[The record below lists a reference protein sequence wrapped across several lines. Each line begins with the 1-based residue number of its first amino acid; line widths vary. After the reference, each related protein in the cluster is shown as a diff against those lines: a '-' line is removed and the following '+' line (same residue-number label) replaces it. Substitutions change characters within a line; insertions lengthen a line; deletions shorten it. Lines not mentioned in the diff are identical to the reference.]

1 MIIWPLLT
9 FALVALT
16 KYVTS
21 IRLRNL
27 RDKIRKDRSEAE
39 RLRHLL
45 LQSIESEEVI
55 EKEKKGFNPED
66 ERFSWPYCKPTQFT
80 KRRESGGKTVDGLLV
95 SVPPLKHIFS
105 YFTPQQWLKSFTSNF
120 THRRVF
126 FRNRPRPREVP
137 CPLGGAGLQ

>member
-27 RDKIRKDRSEAE
+27 REKRRKDRSEAE

-55 EKEKKGFNPED
+55 EKEKKDLTLKMSAF
-66 ERFSWPYCKPTQFT
+66 R
-80 KRRESGGKTVDGLLV
+80 GLIANL
-95 SVPPLKHIFS
+95 H
-105 YFTPQQWLKSFTSNF
+105 SF
-120 THRRVF
+120 H
-126 FRNRPRPREVP
+126 
-137 CPLGGAGLQ
+137 